1 MDTTKEDDDLLL
13 RATLLESLSYHT
25 KMAVELQENINIT
38 DAVDEFE
45 ATNPKDVAMA
55 EVEVGVSAGVHDP
68 QPSTSKGKGKGR
80 GKGASSRGR
89 GRGIPPT
96 KGKATPPGRGRAS
109 PRGGAT
115 VRTARV
121 HQNRR
126 TLEASP
132 STSGSSTKS
141 VDKVVNVHNFFI
153 NIPVDTRHGRTCR
166 CVTCQQPSPD
176 RQMSDCSCENCEGEP
191 RPKKRCRFKTSSY
204 EGPFKA
210 KGLQHRKR
218 KRQ

>member
-55 EVEVGVSAGVHDP
+55 EVEVGVSAGMHDP

-89 GRGIPPT
+89 G
-96 KGKATPPGRGRAS
+96 
-109 PRGGAT
+109 
-115 VRTARV
+115 
-121 HQNRR
+121 
-126 TLEASP
+126 
-132 STSGSSTKS
+132 
-141 VDKVVNVHNFFI
+141 
-153 NIPVDTRHGRTCR
+153 
-166 CVTCQQPSPD
+166 
-176 RQMSDCSCENCEGEP
+176 
-191 RPKKRCRFKTSSY
+191 
-204 EGPFKA
+204 
-210 KGLQHRKR
+210 
-218 KRQ
+218 